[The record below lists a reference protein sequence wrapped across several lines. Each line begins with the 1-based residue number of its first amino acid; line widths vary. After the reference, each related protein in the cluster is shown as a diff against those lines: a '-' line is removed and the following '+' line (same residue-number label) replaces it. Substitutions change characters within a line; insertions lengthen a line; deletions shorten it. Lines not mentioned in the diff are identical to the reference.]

1 MGSDS
6 ASLGMRIEV
15 RIALEEWVSL
25 MNKSKTHGGPEGLD
39 REFHPVSVR
48 ILLRVSACTASGWS
62 LLFQSARM

>member
-25 MNKSKTHGGPEGLD
+25 MNRSKTHGGPEGLHK
-39 REFHPVSVR
+39 EFHSFSVR
-48 ILLRVSACTASGWS
+48 ILLRVSACVANG
-62 LLFQSARM
+62 